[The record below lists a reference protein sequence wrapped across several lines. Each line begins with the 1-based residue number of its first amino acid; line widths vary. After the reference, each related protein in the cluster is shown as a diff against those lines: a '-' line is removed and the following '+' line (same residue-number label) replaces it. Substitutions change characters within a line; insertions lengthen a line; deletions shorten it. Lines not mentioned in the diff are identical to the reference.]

1 MMLVSGIRP
10 YLRGNP
16 MNYQTIGSTEYE
28 ASRIA
33 MGVMRMAGKTPEEAR
48 AIVQTALD
56 CGMNFFDSADI
67 YGAGDSSRA
76 LGQALRDLGVDRQ
89 DVILQ
94 TKFGIAPD
102 FTGKRNGIY
111 DFSRDHLLS
120 SLEAELERL
129 QTDHVDFVLLHRLD
143 ALCDL
148 DELGDTMAH
157 IVDSGM
163 ARHIGVSNMGP
174 WSCEMLQANL
184 DQKLEVNQLQ
194 FGLRHAGMV
203 RMQMHENMEDDDAA
217 DRDGGALSYA
227 QLTGM
232 TIQAWSPLQYGMF
245 AGTFIDDEQFAE
257 LNGVLAQIAEE
268 RGVSKEAVAIAW
280 ILRHPARMQVISGS
294 MNPERIRAIAAGA
307 VVELT
312 RQEWYALY
320 IAAGND
326 LP

>member
-1 MMLVSGIRP
+1 MK
-10 YLRGNP
+10 
-16 MNYQTIGSTEYE
+16 YQEIGSSGVE

-33 MGVMRMAGKTPEEAR
+33 MGVMRMAGKTRDEAR
-48 AIVQTALD
+48 EIAQAALD

-67 YGAGDSSRA
+67 YGAGESSRV
-76 LGQALRDLGVDRQ
+76 LGQALHDLGVNRQ
-89 DVILQ
+89 DVVLQ

-102 FTGKRNGIY
+102 FTGRRNSIY

-120 SLEAELERL
+120 SLETELDRL
-129 QTDHVDFVLLHRLD
+129 QTDYVDLVLLHRLD
-143 ALCDL
+143 TLCDL
-148 DELGDTMAH
+148 DELGQTMAE

-194 FGLRHAGMV
+194 FGLCHAGMV
-203 RMQMHENMEDDDAA
+203 RMQMHENMDDDAAA
-217 DRDGGALSYA
+217 DRDGGALAYS

-245 AGTFIDDEQFAE
+245 AGTFIDNEQFSELNQVLAE
-257 LNGVLAQIAEE
+257 LAEAK
-268 RGVSKEAVAIAW
+268 GVSKEAIAVAW
-280 ILRHPARMQVISGS
+280 ILRHPAHMQVISGS
-294 MNPERIRAIAAGA
+294 MNPERIRSIAASA
-307 VVELT
+307 EVELS
-312 RQEWYALY
+312 RQDWYDLY

>member
-1 MMLVSGIRP
+1 MK
-10 YLRGNP
+10 
-16 MNYQTIGSTEYE
+16 YQAIGFTDLE

-33 MGVMRMAGKTPEEAR
+33 MGVMRMAGKTREEAK

-67 YGAGDSSRA
+67 YGAGESSRV
-76 LGQALRDLGVDRQ
+76 LGQALNDLGVERK

-120 SLEAELERL
+120 SLEAELDRL
-129 QTDHVDFVLLHRLD
+129 QTDYVDLVLLHRLD
-143 ALCDL
+143 ALCDV
-148 DELGDTMAH
+148 DELGQTITE

-184 DQKLEVNQLQ
+184 DHKLEVNQLQ
-194 FGLRHAGMV
+194 FGLCHAGMV
-203 RMQMHENMEDDDAA
+203 RMQMHQNMEDDAAA
-217 DRDGGALSYA
+217 DRDGGVLSYS

-232 TIQAWSPLQYGMF
+232 TIQAWSPLQYGTF
-245 AGTFIDDEQFAE
+245 AGTFIDNDQFKT
-257 LNGVLAQIAEE
+257 LNAALADLAQEK
-268 RGVSKEAVAIAW
+268 GVTKEAVAIAW

-294 MNPERIRAIAAGA
+294 MNPAHIAAIAGGA
-307 VVELT
+307 DIELS
-312 RQEWYALY
+312 RQEWYDLY

>member
-1 MMLVSGIRP
+1 MK
-10 YLRGNP
+10 
-16 MNYQTIGSTEYE
+16 YQEIGSSGVE

-33 MGVMRMAGKTPEEAR
+33 MGVMRMAGKTRDEAR
-48 AIVQTALD
+48 EIAQAALD

-67 YGAGDSSRA
+67 YGAGESSRV
-76 LGQALRDLGVDRQ
+76 LGQALHDLGVNRQ
-89 DVILQ
+89 DVVLQ

-102 FTGKRNGIY
+102 FSGKRNGIY

-120 SLEAELERL
+120 SLEAELDRL
-129 QTDHVDFVLLHRLD
+129 QTDYVDFVLLHRLD

-148 DELGDTMAH
+148 DELGQTMAE

-174 WSCEMLQANL
+174 WSCGMLQANL

-194 FGLRHAGMV
+194 FGLCHAGMV
-203 RMQMHENMEDDDAA
+203 RVQMHENMDDDAAA
-217 DRDGGALSYA
+217 DRDGGVLAYS
-227 QLTGM
+227 QLTDM

-245 AGTFIDDEQFAE
+245 AGTFIDNEQFSELNQVLAE
-257 LNGVLAQIAEE
+257 LSEAK
-268 RGVSKEAVAIAW
+268 GVSKEAIAIAW
-280 ILRHPARMQVISGS
+280 ILRHPAHMQVISGS
-294 MNPERIRAIAAGA
+294 MNPERIRSIAAGA
-307 VVELT
+307 EVELS
-312 RQEWYALY
+312 RQDWYDLY

>member
-1 MMLVSGIRP
+1 MQ
-10 YLRGNP
+10 
-16 MNYQTIGSTEYE
+16 YQTIGSTDYE

-33 MGVMRMAGKTPEEAR
+33 MGVMRIADKTADEAR
-48 AIVQTALD
+48 VIVQAALES
-56 CGMNFFDSADI
+56 GMNFFDSADI
-67 YGAGDSSRA
+67 YGAGESSRV
-76 LGQALRDLGVDRQ
+76 LGQALHDLGIDRS

-120 SLEAELERL
+120 SLEAELDRL
-129 QTDHVDFVLLHRLD
+129 QTDYVDFVLLHRLD

-148 DELGDTMAH
+148 DELGNTMAE
-157 IVDSGM
+157 IVESGM

-184 DQKLEVNQLQ
+184 DQKLEANQLQ
-194 FGLRHAGMV
+194 FGLCHAGMI
-203 RMQMHENMEDDDAA
+203 RMQMHENMEDGDAA
-217 DRDGGALSYA
+217 DRDGGVLSYS

-245 AGTFIDDEQFAE
+245 AGTFIDNEQFCE
-257 LNGVLAQIAEE
+257 LNVALSGIAEE
-268 RGVSKEAVAIAW
+268 KGVSREAIAIAW
-280 ILRHPARMQVISGS
+280 ILRHPADMQVISGS
-294 MNPERIRAIAAGA
+294 MNPDRIRAISVGA
-307 VVELT
+307 DIELS
-312 RQEWYALY
+312 RQEWYDLY